1 MKKFLTY
8 IPFMAAMMIV
18 ACSDNDIA
26 GLSAIEDTTEKAGIL
41 EGTMVSV
48 ADYRDGGGDSDPM
61 AKSQTYY
68 DRIAKDMKFTWVA
81 GDKIAVFADGNDEQQ
96 IDFVVDNTKPYTYNG
111 RKVTAVFKPVDEE
124 GPNPIVASTKY
135 YSYFPAKAGN
145 FEDTEVPISLS
156 GQTQEANEQ
165 MDYYYLNTEESKPLF
180 LASSQVAGRHLAAY
194 DYMTSDATSTPT
206 KYVQFTYEHMTAVVR
221 FMMYC
226 PSTAADDI
234 YYDALQ
240 VYNSSANF
248 FLDGK
253 MNIKTKV
260 LTPTRQSHVASLRFY
275 PAIDMTNNTD
285 ATKPSYHY
293 WRSTGNKRGYIM
305 AYMRV
310 APIDLT
316 GVDEQ
321 CTLYLLGKKPSYYTL
336 DEYNDKIAKGSPISE
351 AAFDALDKVAKI
363 KIYETRD
370 AYNEAVD
377 PDVDAATW
385 STMTNIDKMR
395 DYTRKVYKAEGLSKQ
410 NFEAGY
416 HYQWSVANAP
426 EDDPIEFNLIEIQE
440 WKDGPGFTN
449 EDGAG
454 TNDW

>member
-41 EGTMVSV
+41 EGTMVNV

-81 GDKIAVFADGNDEQQ
+81 GDKIAVFADENDEQQ
-96 IDFVVDNTKPYTYNG
+96 IDFVVDDTKPYTYNG

-124 GPNPIVASTKY
+124 AAYPIVASTKY
-135 YSYFPAKAGN
+135 YSYFPAKAGD

-165 MDYYYLNTEESKPLF
+165 MDYYYLNTEESKALF
-180 LASSQVAGRHLAAY
+180 LESSRVAGRHLAAY
-194 DYMTSDATSTPT
+194 DYMTSNATSTPT

-226 PSTAADDI
+226 PSTADDDV
-234 YYDALQ
+234 YYDSLQ
-240 VYNSSANF
+240 VYNSSTNF
-248 FLDGK
+248 FIEGT
-253 MNIKTKV
+253 MNIKTKE
-260 LTPTRQSHVASLRFY
+260 LTHTRQSHVASLRFY

-285 ATKPSYHY
+285 DSKPSYHY
-293 WRSTGNKRGYIM
+293 WRSTGNKKGYIM

-321 CTLYLLGKKPSYYTL
+321 CTLYLLGKKPSYYTWE
-336 DEYNDKIAKGSPISE
+336 EYKEAKSSEISE
-351 AAFDALDKVAKI
+351 TDFNALSKIDKM
-363 KIYETRD
+363 KIYETMG
-370 AYNEAVD
+370 AYNAAVD
-377 PDVDAATW
+377 PDVDDATW

-416 HYQWSVANAP
+416 HYQWSVASAP

-449 EDGAG
+449 ENG
-454 TNDW
+454 TGTEDW